1 MMQRRNVGLIFTR
14 EIRDQFRDRRTL
26 FMMLVL
32 PILLY
37 PGMGVGMLQMTVLFS
52 NQEREAVILGN
63 DNLPETPSLIEEE
76 RFAERFF
83 TKDPEAAN
91 SLRLI
96 LETPP
101 QKRIRRKLILINMT

>member
-1 MMQRRNVGLIFTR
+1 MKRRNVGLIFAS

-52 NQEREAVILGN
+52 NQEREVVILGN
-63 DNLPETPSLIEEE
+63 ENLPESSSLIEGD
-76 RFAERFF
+76 RFNERFF
-83 TKDPEAAN
+83 KQDPGAVNTYPLPAVLQPIFLLSSSCLN
-91 SLRLI
+91 R
-96 LETPP
+96 
-101 QKRIRRKLILINMT
+101 